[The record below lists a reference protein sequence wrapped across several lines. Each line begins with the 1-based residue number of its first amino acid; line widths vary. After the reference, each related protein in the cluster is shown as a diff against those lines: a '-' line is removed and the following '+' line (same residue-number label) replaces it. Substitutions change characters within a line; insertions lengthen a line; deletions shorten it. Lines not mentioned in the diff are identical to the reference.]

1 MIVAGVDF
9 SISSPGVVVMVC
21 DDASLDILRC
31 HYKGYTDVLKTK
43 ALDKN
48 LDFYKRAT
56 FDSDIRRFD
65 FISQDITNYIASF
78 NDEKEC
84 VYVGIEG
91 YAMGSSKGLVF
102 NIAEA
107 TGMLKL
113 KLWNS
118 GYNMRIYDPN
128 SIKKFATGK
137 GNADKTVMGDFF
149 IADESSY
156 KPQLDHLK
164 NYDSPKGDIVDAYWI
179 TKLLHT
185 ELMIRYGLLDLKT
198 LPLKSIEIFN
208 QTSKANKENLLCRD
222 FICKE
227 SANA

>member
-9 SISSPGVVVMVC
+9 SISSPGVVVLVC
-21 DDASLDILRC
+21 GTNLDVLQC

-56 FDSDIRRFD
+56 FDSDIQRFN
-65 FISQDITNYIASF
+65 FISNDITNYINSF
-78 NDEKEC
+78 RNEEELA
-84 VYVGIEG
+84 YVGIEG
-91 YAMGSSKGLVF
+91 YAMGSTKGLVF

-113 KLWNS
+113 KLWND

-149 IADESSY
+149 IADESLY

-179 TKLLHT
+179 SKLLWT
-185 ELMIRYGLLDLKT
+185 ELMIRHGRLDLKT
-198 LPLKSIEIFN
+198 LPLKTIEIFN

-222 FICKE
+222 FIVKGNV
-227 SANA
+227 NA